1 MSKDNLFSLEGKT
14 ALITGAGSGLGQE
27 IAKTLYEAGANLAL
41 AARRKEKLEETKSI
55 LDKKKSKVEIFSLD
69 VTNESSIEDC
79 LNDIDQKGRAIDPES
94 GEPIGCK
101 TKSRNQPINIYRGK
115 SAKQLGI
122 KISEGDGPFPISHLD
137 HAIYIGRELQRAEQC
152 LTTGKQY
159 IQD

>member
-1 MSKDNLFSLEGKT
+1 MNNLDLQEDLINSIKLLDAKLSKRQIKLDPKGYFLIKIEPITKELILEH
-14 ALITGAGSGLGQE
+14 
-27 IAKTLYEAGANLAL
+27 Y
-41 AARRKEKLEETKSI
+41 
-55 LDKKKSKVEIFSLD
+55 
-69 VTNESSIEDC
+69 

-101 TKSRNQPINIYRGK
+101 TKNRNQPNNIYRGK

-122 KISEGDGPFPISHLD
+122 QISEGQGPFPISHLD

>member
-1 MSKDNLFSLEGKT
+1 MNNLDLQEDLINSIKLLDAKLSKRQIKLDPKGYF
-14 ALITGAGSGLGQE
+14 LIKIE
-27 IAKTLYEAGANLAL
+27 PK
-41 AARRKEKLEETKSI
+41 
-55 LDKKKSKVEIFSLD
+55 
-69 VTNESSIEDC
+69 TNELILEHY

-101 TKSRNQPINIYRGK
+101 TKSRNQPNNIYRGK

-122 KISEGDGPFPISHLD
+122 QISEGHGPFPISHLD

-152 LTTGKQY
+152 LITGQQY

>member
-1 MSKDNLFSLEGKT
+1 MNNLDLQEDLINSIKLLDAKLSKRQIELDPKGYF
-14 ALITGAGSGLGQE
+14 LIKIE
-27 IAKTLYEAGANLAL
+27 PK
-41 AARRKEKLEETKSI
+41 
-55 LDKKKSKVEIFSLD
+55 
-69 VTNESSIEDC
+69 TNELILEHY

-101 TKSRNQPINIYRGK
+101 TKSRNQPKNIYRGK

-122 KISEGDGPFPISHLD
+122 QISEGHGPFPISHLD

-152 LTTGKQY
+152 LITGKQY